1 MEMHIVTYTFKADN
15 VWETID
21 TCWHSPFFY
30 WQKNGVRVTP
40 PVPLRVVVWGSVVD
54 ESDEGWINVGGA
66 SAMLFQS
73 VQARGV
79 KGQTIRV
86 EVGEEISE
94 QPND

>member
-1 MEMHIVTYTFKADN
+1 
-15 VWETID
+15 
-21 TCWHSPFFY
+21 
-30 WQKNGVRVTP
+30 
-40 PVPLRVVVWGSVVD
+40 
-54 ESDEGWINVGGA
+54 
-66 SAMLFQS
+66 MLFQK